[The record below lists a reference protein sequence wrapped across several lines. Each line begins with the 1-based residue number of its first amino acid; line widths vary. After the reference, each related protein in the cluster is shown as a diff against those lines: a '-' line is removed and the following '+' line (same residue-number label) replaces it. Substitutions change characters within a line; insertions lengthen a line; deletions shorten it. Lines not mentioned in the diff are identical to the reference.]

1 MVNASH
7 QLHNK
12 GDEVLVHFLQRLFVL
27 FLPCRNRTIS
37 LSSLLLVPVL
47 YNDAFLCL
55 IADICPLHK
64 CWEAFFFVLCYPFQ
78 SIISYFP

>member
-1 MVNASH
+1 MVNASQH
-7 QLHNK
+7 LHNK

-47 YNDAFLCL
+47 HNDAFLCL

-64 CWEAFFFVLCYPFQ
+64 SWEAFFFVLCYSFQ